1 MANKKRREEMD
12 IVFLLDRSGSMRG
25 LESDTIGGYNSYLES
40 QKDSNAKVTTVLF
53 DDNYELLTNRT
64 NIEDIKEITST
75 EYYVRGCTALLD
87 AIGKSIE
94 LMDKAKSKKC
104 IFVITT
110 DGYENASKEYN
121 KSQIKELIEGH
132 KDWEFIYVGADI
144 DSYAEASA
152 LGISEKN
159 IANYTKD
166 EKGVRNL
173 FKSVGKAS
181 IMYEACSAID
191 SSWKNELE

>member
-40 QKDSNAKVTTVLF
+40 QKGSNAKVTTVLF

-64 NIEDIKEITST
+64 NIEDIKEITNT

-87 AIGKSIE
+87 AIGKSIK